1 MRVTRRGGHGNGTR
15 QRPQPDERGLL
26 DSGNLGRK
34 KPGGAQP
41 AWGGYGGRVA
51 RKESLRP
58 GEGSGRDFIF
68 RMGRLEKQH
77 ARK

>member
-1 MRVTRRGGHGNGTR
+1 MGLS
-15 QRPQPDERGLL
+15 QPG
-26 DSGNLGRK
+26 
-34 KPGGAQP
+34 
-41 AWGGYGGRVA
+41 GGYGGRVA

>member
-1 MRVTRRGGHGNGTR
+1 MAMAPG
-15 QRPQPDERGLL
+15 RGL
-26 DSGNLGRK
+26 SQMREACWTLGTWAGRSLVGLSQ
-34 KPGGAQP
+34 PG
-41 AWGGYGGRVA
+41 GGYGGRVA

>member
-41 AWGGYGGRVA
+41 AWGG
-51 RKESLRP
+51 LW
-58 GEGSGRDFIF
+58 GEGS
-68 RMGRLEKQH
+68 
-77 ARK
+77 